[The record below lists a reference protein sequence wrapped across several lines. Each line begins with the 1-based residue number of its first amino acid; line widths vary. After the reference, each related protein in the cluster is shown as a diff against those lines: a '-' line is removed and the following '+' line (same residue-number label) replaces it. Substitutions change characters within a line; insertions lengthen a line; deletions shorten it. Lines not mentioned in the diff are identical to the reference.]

1 NLEGGEIMNIV
12 AKGDGI
18 GSSKFELWLFK
29 FLHVLT
35 FKKSLYVKKVICQ
48 IEADIE
54 AKKNKHV

>member
-1 NLEGGEIMNIV
+1 MNIV